1 MLDINKHKFFLVS
14 LLKDIYSDIKLATSL
29 GFKGG
34 TAQMLFYDLPRFSVD
49 LDFNLLNQAKS
60 SPVYNNIRTI
70 LLKYGTIKDEAEKH
84 FGLLL
89 VLDYGTFERNLKVEI
104 SNRKFPDSYEIK
116 NYLGIAMNVMVKP
129 DLFAHK
135 MCALLDRKTL
145 TNRDIFDIYYFMN
158 QKTPIN
164 RIIVE
169 QRMGK
174 QFSEYIDLCIA
185 RIEKINSKS
194 LLTGLGDLV
203 DVNLKEFVKTK
214 LKTETIQ
221 LMKMYREFPLYTL

>member
-14 LLKDIYSDIKLATSL
+14 VLKGIYSDIELATSL

-34 TAQMLFYDLPRFSVD
+34 TAQMLFHDLPRFSVD
-49 LDFNLLNQAKS
+49 LDFNLLIQDKS
-60 SPVYNNIRTI
+60 TPVYKKIRTI

-89 VLDYGTFERNLKVEI
+89 VLDYGAFERNLKVEI
-104 SNRKFPDSYEIK
+104 SNSEYPDSYEIM

-135 MCALLDRKTL
+135 LCALLDRKIL

-174 QFSEYIDLCIA
+174 EFTEYVDLCIA

-194 LLTGLGDLV
+194 LMNGLGELV

-221 LMKMYREFPLYTL
+221 LLKLYRKFPLYA